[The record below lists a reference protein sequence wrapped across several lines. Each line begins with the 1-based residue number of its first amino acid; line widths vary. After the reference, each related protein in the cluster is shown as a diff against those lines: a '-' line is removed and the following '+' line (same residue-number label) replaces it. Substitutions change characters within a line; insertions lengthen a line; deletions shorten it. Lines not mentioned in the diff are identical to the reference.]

1 MKKNRQHARI
11 DRQWRGKMEILK
23 KITKKKCGG
32 SKILKH
38 KLKNSIGG
46 PASTLVQSHSW
57 GKNVEL
63 EDISIET
70 SN

>member
-1 MKKNRQHARI
+1 MKRKDGNS
-11 DRQWRGKMEILK
+11 K

-46 PASTLVQSHSW
+46 PAST
-57 GKNVEL
+57 EP
-63 EDISIET
+63 
-70 SN
+70 